1 MTSNTRITLISV
13 TLLVLALAAPLVAGQ
28 PFYINI
34 GSQVLIAAIFAMSLN
49 ILVGYGGMTS
59 IGHAAY
65 LGTSAYVVALLTLQ
79 HGFGFYAASAVALG
93 VVVVMAAIFGAIA
106 LRGTGITFLMI
117 TLALGQTMW
126 GVAFR
131 WSDVTGGDN
140 GLPDIKRPDLFGLNL
155 VEPGLFYAVMIALF
169 VIALVGMWIFT
180 QSGLGLSLQGT
191 RDQPRRMGMLGH
203 HVWLVRWIAFIIA
216 GFWAG
221 VAGIAFIGY
230 HGYIHPLS
238 LGLANSAEVL
248 LMVIAG
254 GAGTLLGPVVGAA
267 IVVVLK
273 MVVSAYVSRWVLLL
287 GCTFVAIVILLP
299 EGVVPGL
306 ERLLKTLLP
315 ETRNDGEASS

>member
-1 MTSNTRITLISV
+1 MTSNTRITSISV

-238 LGLANSAEVL
+238 LGLANSSEVL

-306 ERLLKTLLP
+306 ERLLKALLP
-315 ETRNDGEASS
+315 ETRDDGEASS